1 MCWNWGALHIRIT
14 MIYDQCNIIHVA
26 LNETKF
32 KKKCLSK
39 FLYLFQ
45 SDAVVKF
52 VIFMMKQC
60 GVEGIPPFHS
70 IKRKTF
76 GTFDWNDFLLQVSI
90 YWTDSTCF
98 CSFELFLELFP
109 WIPYM
114 KQINFLIKRN
124 MNTSSNYYQL
134 LKLTGQW
141 CWWNTNVVNS
151 SICNCKTCCG
161 PSWCVKII
169 DKASHKSDRCEYSIF
184 HNIFYT
190 GLSMN

>member
-1 MCWNWGALHIRIT
+1 

-26 LNETKF
+26 LNETKL

-109 WIPYM
+109 
-114 KQINFLIKRN
+114 
-124 MNTSSNYYQL
+124 
-134 LKLTGQW
+134 
-141 CWWNTNVVNS
+141 
-151 SICNCKTCCG
+151 
-161 PSWCVKII
+161 
-169 DKASHKSDRCEYSIF
+169 
-184 HNIFYT
+184 
-190 GLSMN
+190 